1 MRQIPRLNRIRYRP
15 SKKPIATHRMCPSK
29 ESHADSPAKA
39 NKIVEFWKGL
49 ISPHQLRISLVFQG
63 FFSDSLLLWL
73 VEGTLCFRTDLDL
86 ELGVKMPVLQG
97 IGAG

>member
-1 MRQIPRLNRIRYRP
+1 MRQIPRLNGIRYRP

-63 FFSDSLLLWL
+63 FSSDSLLLWL